1 MSSFGSLLRQL
12 RLTAGLT
19 QEALAERSGLSAKAI
34 GELER
39 NPDRI
44 PRLDTINL
52 VSNALGLHAPDRA
65 RLIAAAR
72 PVEVD
77 TSASSAT
84 SQLRHDLPRVFTP
97 LIGRSGVVEA
107 VASLVRRRE
116 NRFVT
121 LTGPGGV
128 GKTRLAIEV
137 ADRVADAFVDGVSF
151 VDLSPLRDT
160 SLVLTTIA
168 KQLGVEE
175 RGEGSLVERL
185 ASVLNS
191 KRFLLVLDNLEHLTG
206 AGEDLLKLLSHS
218 SDLAVLA
225 TSRVPLRL
233 RGEREYRVAP
243 LELPPENA
251 CLDDLEQSASV
262 ALFLDRA
269 RAAGIDL
276 SLNDVTSPAVAEI
289 CRRLDGLPLALELA
303 AAWVPLLPPV
313 ALLERLERRLSL
325 PAVGP
330 PDLPARQR
338 TIRDAIAW
346 SYDLLDPAEQRLF
359 RRLAIF
365 GGECGL
371 DAATAVCAETGDEH
385 AVLQGLVALMDKNLL
400 RRDEARADFG
410 PPHVVM
416 LETIRE
422 YGLERL
428 QESGETERMRA
439 RHARFFLD
447 LAESAAPALNGPDQ
461 LAWTNLLEQ
470 EHDNLRAAL
479 AWACDQDDTG
489 TGLRFAAALWRFWS
503 IRGHG
508 LEAQRWLERILTLTV
523 SGNEPQPDEQVT
535 VMALTGAA
543 VLALERGAFEDAAAT
558 DRRLPDDRPVAR

>member
-365 GGECGL
+365 GGDCGL

-479 AWACDQDDTG
+479 AWACDQDDTE

-508 LEAQRWLERILTLTV
+508 LEAQRWLVRILTPAVT
-523 SGNEPQPDEQVT
+523 GNEPQPDEQVT

-543 VLALERGAFEDAAAT
+543 VLALERGAFDDAAAT
-558 DRRLPDDRPVAR
+558 DRRLPDDRPVTR